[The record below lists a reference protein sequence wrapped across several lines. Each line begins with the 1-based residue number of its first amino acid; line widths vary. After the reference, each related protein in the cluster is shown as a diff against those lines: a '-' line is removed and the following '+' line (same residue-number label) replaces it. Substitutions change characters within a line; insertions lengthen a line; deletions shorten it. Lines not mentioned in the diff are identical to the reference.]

1 MQKLI
6 LDPNISNQ
14 EILYIICYNAILDG
28 VPWTEDCFNL
38 IKDLPNMSTED
49 IDFVFQQMNNSM
61 IEQSGPHWISLYNE
75 EVSMPTSYH
84 NR

>member
-6 LDPNISNQ
+6 LDPNKTNQ
-14 EILYIICYNAILDG
+14 EILYTVWYNAILDG
-28 VPWTEDCFNL
+28 VPHTEDCFKCL
-38 IKDLPNMSTED
+38 KDLPNMSTED
-49 IDFVFQQMNNSM
+49 IDLTVQQMNNYM
-61 IEQSGPHWISLYNE
+61 TEQYGPHWISLYNE